1 MNGNLAINLFNL
13 LPIYPLDG
21 FRILN
26 SALQMFTPYKQSLKF
41 SCIFSL
47 FIFLS
52 ILSLKISEY
61 IEFEKRK
68 QTW

>member
-1 MNGNLAINLFNL
+1 MAL
-13 LPIYPLDG
+13 LPK
-21 FRILN
+21 
-26 SALQMFTPYKQSLKF
+26 YKL
-41 SCIFSL
+41 IPEVGLTFSL